1 MRLVISIRPLDFIF
15 DAHKASLRRRLET
28 CKGAATRKK
37 NESQT
42 SAHPTLEVAFILAE
56 VCSVATAEI
65 RRMGI
70 FGWVDELQTP
80 GLAELEPHRAVII
93 ITS

>member
-1 MRLVISIRPLDFIF
+1 
-15 DAHKASLRRRLET
+15 
-28 CKGAATRKK
+28 
-37 NESQT
+37 
-42 SAHPTLEVAFILAE
+42 VAFILAE